1 MKNVHFNSPTVINSP
16 REVFFTQIQIFKKN
30 HDHFSLLDEL
40 FDTLKFITIVTSDFY
55 ISSIFKRN
63 TLFSKN
69 YNILLELVRK
79 NTSLEK
85 NHFSKVVKTKN
96 FLFVF
101 INWLSRQLFSFF
113 SNVLRPQP
121 SNGLGVNGYVLYFY
135 DDMATFFHI

>member
-30 HDHFSLLDEL
+30 HDHFRLLDEL
-40 FDTLKFITIVTSDFY
+40 FDSLKIITIVTSDFY

-85 NHFSKVVKTKN
+85 NHFLKIV
-96 FLFVF
+96 
-101 INWLSRQLFSFF
+101 
-113 SNVLRPQP
+113 
-121 SNGLGVNGYVLYFY
+121 
-135 DDMATFFHI
+135 

>member
-1 MKNVHFNSPTVINSP
+1 MKNLHFNSPRVINSP
-16 REVFFTQIQIFKKN
+16 REAFFTQIQIFKKN

-85 NHFSKVVKTKN
+85 NHFLKIV
-96 FLFVF
+96 
-101 INWLSRQLFSFF
+101 
-113 SNVLRPQP
+113 
-121 SNGLGVNGYVLYFY
+121 
-135 DDMATFFHI
+135 